1 MKLTRL
7 LVVASLMSACGGTA
21 ALDNQS
27 TNALTT
33 NATDGQP
40 ITATNNQPTTPT
52 EAAIQEGERKTSI
65 DPRVNADAG
74 AMADFKGRVEGY
86 AELHRQLAK
95 GDAKQDKKS
104 TPTEIHDTQQAL
116 AAKIRAARANA
127 KQGDIFTPDVR
138 PVFRRLLAPE
148 LKGEDGRDAKAVLK
162 DDAPAPGSV
171 SFKVNA
177 KYPEGQP
184 KPTVPANLLITLP
197 SLPAPLEYRVVGQ
210 HLLLLDTEA
219 DLIVDYILNAITS

>member
-1 MKLTRL
+1 MKPSRL
-7 LVVASLMSACGGTA
+7 LAVALLMSACGGSA
-21 ALDNQS
+21 AVDDQIADVAN
-27 TNALTT
+27 
-33 NATDGQP
+33 DQP
-40 ITATNNQPTTPT
+40 ITVADRQPATPT

-65 DPRVNADAG
+65 DPRVNPDAG

-86 AELHRQLAK
+86 AELHKQLAK

-127 KQGDIFTPDVR
+127 KQGDIFTPEVR

-177 KYPEGQP
+177 KYPENQP
-184 KPTVPANLLITLP
+184 LPSVPANLLLALP
-197 SLPAPLEYRVVGQ
+197 SLPAPLEYRIVGQ
-210 HLLLLDTEA
+210 HLLLLDTAA
-219 DLIVDYILNAITS
+219 DLVVDYMLNVAAT